1 MDGISM
7 TDLISDQYG
16 RDYNL
21 NRKQQEIRE
30 NNEARS
36 QTKHVQHLKKLS
48 IQKYVNRQLK
58 IK

>member
-1 MDGISM
+1 M

-16 RDYNL
+16 RDYTF

-30 NNEARS
+30 NNEAKS
-36 QTKHVQHLKKLS
+36 QTKHVQNLKKLS